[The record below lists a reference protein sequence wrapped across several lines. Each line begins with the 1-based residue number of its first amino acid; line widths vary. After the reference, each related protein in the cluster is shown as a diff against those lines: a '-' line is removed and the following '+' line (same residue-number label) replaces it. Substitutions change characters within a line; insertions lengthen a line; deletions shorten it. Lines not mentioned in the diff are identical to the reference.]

1 MMTIARFPSQQI
13 TAEGVRHL
21 VEVLKNKTV
30 RELFNSFVICS
41 VFHLDNHY
49 IESVMQYNW

>member
-13 TAEGVRHL
+13 TAEEVRHL
-21 VEVLKNKTV
+21 VEVLQNKTV
-30 RELFNSFVICS
+30 REFFNFCVIS
-41 VFHLDNHY
+41 SLFHLDNYY